1 MATRIFPEVD
11 AITTTAANAA
21 YVPKTLVDAKG
32 DILTATADNT
42 PARLAV
48 GTNGQ
53 TLVADS
59 TASTGL
65 KWATP
70 ASGTT
75 YVGASVYKSGN
86 QTIAPS
92 TQTILS
98 WDSEDFDTDSF
109 HDNSTNN
116 SRFTI
121 PAGKDGKYVI
131 TLTNLY
137 LSYWDREYGYESV
150 IDIFKNGSLLY
161 PICSPLVIGFRYVG
175 TSASAVVNAS
185 ATDYFDLRMTQ
196 ETGWNA
202 TITGGIYKSRVSISY
217 LGA

>member
-42 PARLAV
+42 PVTLAV

-53 TLVADS
+53 TLVADN

-86 QTIAPS
+86 QTIAPY

-116 SRFTI
+116 GRFTI
-121 PAGKDGKYVI
+121 PAGKGGKYVI
-131 TLTNLY
+131 TVTNLY
-137 LSYWDREYGYESV
+137 MSHAANGWGYFF